1 MAVDQAKLYRE
12 IGARIR
18 ARRDGLNKTQA
29 ELAVDVG
36 LSRPSL
42 ANIEGGRQNLQVHQ
56 LYLLSTS
63 LRLNVQDLLPA
74 MQEID
79 EEDSEKL
86 KMPDDLTESQQLQIK
101 ALLKKP
107 ASRVHLTA
115 TQRRT
120 TR

>member
-29 ELAVDVG
+29 ALAADVG

-42 ANIEGGRQNLQVHQ
+42 ANIERGRQNLLIHQ
-56 LYLLSTS
+56 LYILSTS
-63 LRLNVQDLLPA
+63 LKLNIQDLLPA
-74 MQEID
+74 VQEID
-79 EEDSEKL
+79 EIDSEEL
-86 KMPDDLTESQQLQIK
+86 KMPEDLTETQQLQIK

-107 ASRVHLTA
+107 TSRVLLTA
-115 TQRRT
+115 PQRRI